1 MRIPF
6 IQKPIIYET
15 RTRFIEES
23 TETNNRDLQR
33 VNFTIRVLY
42 KPDPEQLVQIT
53 RELGSNYSEK
63 IMAQIIR
70 EVSKTVI
77 AQYDAQSLL
86 SQREQVSANVK
97 AALKERLSTFH
108 ILIDDVTITKT
119 SFSREYEK
127 AIEEK
132 QIAQQTAERMKY
144 IVQKAKQIKQAT
156 II

>member
-1 MRIPF
+1 
-6 IQKPIIYET
+6 
-15 RTRFIEES
+15 
-23 TETNNRDLQR
+23 
-33 VNFTIRVLY
+33 
-42 KPDPEQLVQIT
+42 
-53 RELGSNYSEK
+53 
-63 IMAQIIR
+63 MAQIIR

-108 ILIDDVTITKT
+108 VLIDEVTITKT
-119 SFSREYEK
+119 SFSKEYEK

-156 II
+156 IIQAEADVESIKLIGKAVKENPAYLILQKIEASKNIAKILS